1 MKLYTHP
8 PSPNCIKV
16 MAVAN
21 QLGLT
26 LEQVSMDPADC
37 KKPDYLARN
46 PNGKVP
52 TLQDDDYILWESNAI
67 MVYLAQKVR
76 GHSLLPRTARNK
88 AELWRWMSWSMGHW
102 NPATRTF
109 LYERM
114 VRPMIMGQATDEE
127 ALKRAE
133 AAFHPLAALL
143 DRHLAD
149 KTFVLGPKLSLADFA
164 LGANLV
170 YSGMAGIPL
179 EPYPGIRA
187 WYDRIAA
194 LPSWQE
200 AIPEMVPAEVKAR

>member
-1 MKLYTHP
+1 MRLFTHP

-26 LEQVSMDPADC
+26 LEQVSMDPVDC

-52 TLQDDDYILWESNAI
+52 TLQDDDYVLWESNAI

-76 GHSLLPRTARNK
+76 GHSLVPRTARNRV
-88 AELWRWMSWSMGHW
+88 ELWRWMCWSMEHW
-102 NPATRTF
+102 NPATRVF

-114 VRPMIMGQATDEE
+114 VRPMILGQASDEG
-127 ALKRAE
+127 ALLRAE
-133 AAFHPLAALL
+133 AAFHPLAAILN
-143 DRHLAD
+143 RHLAG
-149 KTFVLGPKLSLADFA
+149 KTFVLGPKLSLVDFA
-164 LGANLV
+164 LAANLV
-170 YSGMAGIPL
+170 YARMARIPL

-200 AIPEMVPAEVKAR
+200 AIPEMVPAR